1 MRSVDGAEERGQDR
15 GRFRLTIRARIT
27 LSVALLIALGGGVL
41 VVGLNLF
48 MRYGPVWALQSIPA
62 VPADTIDLGVDTVA
76 PTSAYGD
83 DGVELAVPSG
93 NSDALSLAAPVLEI
107 RDVTD
112 VFQTLLWSSIIALLV
127 IVALGAVAA
136 WVLAGRVLSPL
147 HDINAAARAATPGK
161 LDRRVALR
169 GPRDELTDLSDTLDD
184 MLERLESA
192 FRAQQLF
199 AANASHELRT
209 PLATQ
214 KAMLDVLL
222 DGPEPTPAE
231 YRRAAERLREVNAR
245 SIEMGEALLDLTRA
259 QIGLAAADGSGESG
273 SLGSLVVEPCTAG
286 ELAEAAL
293 DHAAA
298 RLAERGITVD
308 LDIDPHTVRVNPA
321 MFTRLLDNLVGNA
334 ARHATAGSRVALEWR
349 ADGAESVLAVCNSA
363 APLPADTLER
373 LHQPF
378 VRGGGRVRADTGSGL
393 GLAIASAVAQTHGGV
408 LTVASTTGVEGVGPG
423 TAEFR
428 VEVRIP
434 LEGPVATLAA

>member
-1 MRSVDGAEERGQDR
+1 MRSAEGAQGRGQDR

-48 MRYGPVWALQSIPA
+48 MRYGPVWAIQSSPA
-62 VPADTIDLGVDTVA
+62 MPTDTLALGIDSVA
-76 PTSAYGD
+76 PTYPYGD
-83 DGVELAVPSG
+83 DSAGLAASPE
-93 NSDALSLAAPVLEI
+93 NLNELSLALPALEI

-112 VFQTLLWSSIIALLV
+112 VFQTLLWSSIIALVV

-136 WVLAGRVLSPL
+136 WALAGRVLSPL
-147 HDINAAARAATPGK
+147 HDINAAARAATPGQ

-169 GPRDELTDLSDTLDD
+169 GPRDELTDLSDTLDG
-184 MLERLESA
+184 MLERLERA

-231 YRRAAERLREVNAR
+231 YRLAAERLREVNAR

-259 QIGLAAADGSGESG
+259 QIGLAASGGSGGSGKSGG
-273 SLGSLVVEPCTAG
+273 SLAVEPCEAR

-293 DHAAA
+293 GHASE
-298 RLAERGITVD
+298 RLTERGLTVD
-308 LDIDPHTVRVNPA
+308 SDVASHSVRVNPA

-334 ARHATAGSRVALEWR
+334 ARHATVGSRVTIDWR
-349 ADGAESVLAVCNSA
+349 ADGAESVLVVRNA
-363 APLPADTLER
+363 AEPLPAETLER

-378 VRGGGRVRADTGSGL
+378 VRGGGRVRADSGSGL
-393 GLAIASAVAQTHGGV
+393 GLAIATAVAQAHGGS
-408 LTVASTTGVEGVGPG
+408 LAVASAALAADPG
-423 TAEFR
+423 TGEFR

-434 LEGPVATLAA
+434 LEAPVATLAT

>member
-1 MRSVDGAEERGQDR
+1 MRSAEGAQGRGQDR

-48 MRYGPVWALQSIPA
+48 MRYGPVWAIQSSPA
-62 VPADTIDLGVDTVA
+62 MPTDTLALGIDSVA
-76 PTSAYGD
+76 PTYPYGD
-83 DGVELAVPSG
+83 DSAGLAASPE
-93 NSDALSLAAPVLEI
+93 NLNELSLALPALEI

-112 VFQTLLWSSIIALLV
+112 VFQTLLWSSIIALVV

-136 WVLAGRVLSPL
+136 WALAGRVLSPL
-147 HDINAAARAATPGK
+147 HDINAAARAATPGQ

-169 GPRDELTDLSDTLDD
+169 GPRDELTDLSDTLDG
-184 MLERLESA
+184 MLERLERA

-199 AANASHELRT
+199 SANASHELRT

-231 YRRAAERLREVNAR
+231 YRLAAERLREVNAR

-259 QIGLAAADGSGESG
+259 QIGLAASGGSGGSGKSGG
-273 SLGSLVVEPCTAG
+273 SLAVEPCEAR

-293 DHAAA
+293 GHASE
-298 RLAERGITVD
+298 RLTERGLTVD
-308 LDIDPHTVRVNPA
+308 SDVASHSVRVNPA

-334 ARHATAGSRVALEWR
+334 ARHATVGSRVTIDWR
-349 ADGAESVLAVCNSA
+349 ADGAESVLVVRNA
-363 APLPADTLER
+363 AEPLPAETLER

-378 VRGGGRVRADTGSGL
+378 VRGGGRVRADSGSGL
-393 GLAIASAVAQTHGGV
+393 GLAIATAVAQAHGGS
-408 LTVASTTGVEGVGPG
+408 LAVASAALAADPG
-423 TAEFR
+423 TGEFR

-434 LEGPVATLAA
+434 LEAPVATLAT

>member
-1 MRSVDGAEERGQDR
+1 MRSAEGAQGRGPDR

-48 MRYGPVWALQSIPA
+48 MRYGPVWAIQSSPA
-62 VPADTIDLGVDTVA
+62 MPADTLALGVDSVA
-76 PTSAYGD
+76 PTYPYGD
-83 DGVELAVPSG
+83 DSAGLAAPPE
-93 NSDALSLAAPVLEI
+93 NLNELSLAVPVLEI

-112 VFQTLLWSSIIALLV
+112 VFQTLLWSSIIALVV

-136 WVLAGRVLSPL
+136 WALAGRVLSPL
-147 HDINAAARAATPGK
+147 HDINAAARAATPGQ

-169 GPRDELTDLSDTLDD
+169 GPRDELTDLSDTLDG
-184 MLERLESA
+184 MLERLERA

-231 YRRAAERLREVNAR
+231 YRLAAERLREVNAR

-259 QIGLAAADGSGESG
+259 QIGLAASGGSGG
-273 SLGSLVVEPCTAG
+273 SLAVEPCEARK
-286 ELAEAAL
+286 LAEAAL
-293 DHAAA
+293 GHVSE
-298 RLAERGITVD
+298 RIAERGLTVD
-308 LDIDPHTVRVNPA
+308 SDVASHSVRVNPA

-334 ARHATAGSRVALEWR
+334 ARHATAGSRVTIDWR
-349 ADGAESVLAVCNSA
+349 ADGAESALVVRNA
-363 APLPADTLER
+363 AEPLPAETLER

-378 VRGGGRVRADTGSGL
+378 VRGGGRVRADSGSGL
-393 GLAIASAVAQTHGGV
+393 GLAIATAVAQAHGGS
-408 LTVASTTGVEGVGPG
+408 LAVASAALAAGDGSAADLGTG
-423 TAEFR
+423 EFR

-434 LEGPVATLAA
+434 LEAPVATLAT

>member
-1 MRSVDGAEERGQDR
+1 MRSADAAQSRGQDR

-48 MRYGPVWALQSIPA
+48 MQYGPVWAIQSAPA
-62 VPADTIDLGVDTVA
+62 MPAETLDLGVDSVA
-76 PTSAYGD
+76 PTSPYGD
-83 DGVELAVPSG
+83 DAAELAGPLE

-147 HDINAAARAATPGK
+147 HDINAAARAATPGR

-192 FRAQQLF
+192 FTAQQLF

-222 DGPEPTPAE
+222 DGPEPTLAE
-231 YRRAAERLREVNAR
+231 YRLAAERLREVNAR
-245 SIEMGEALLDLTRA
+245 SIETGEALLDLTRA
-259 QIGLAAADGSGESG
+259 QVGLAAAGGFGGNGSSG
-273 SLGSLVVEPCTAG
+273 SLAVEPRTAR
-286 ELAEAAL
+286 ELAAAAL
-293 DHAAA
+293 DHTAA
-298 RLAERGITVD
+298 RLEERGLTVD
-308 LDIDPHTVRVNPA
+308 LDIDAHTVWVNPA
-321 MFTRLLDNLVGNA
+321 MFTRLLDNLVENA
-334 ARHATAGSRVALEWR
+334 ARHAAAGSRVALEWR
-349 ADGAESVLAVCNSA
+349 ADSAESVLAVRNA
-363 APLPADTLER
+363 AEPLPAETLER

-378 VRGGGRVRADTGSGL
+378 VRGGGRVRTGSGSGL
-393 GLAIASAVAQTHGGV
+393 GLAIASAVAQTHGGA
-408 LTVASTTGVEGVGPG
+408 LTVASAPSTEGAGPG
-423 TAEFR
+423 TEEFR